1 MKIILSFYSILI
13 LVLIGSC
20 AHKVQ
25 HDIQQRQIKADARAI
40 LDTPI
45 IVIENNKPVWKNSTK

>member
-1 MKIILSFYSILI
+1 MKIILSLYSVLI

-25 HDIQQRQIKADARAI
+25 RDIQKRQIKADARAI
-40 LDTPI
+40 LNTPI
-45 IVIENNKPVWKNSTK
+45 IVIENNKPVWKNTTK

>member
-1 MKIILSFYSILI
+1 MKIILSLYSVLI

-25 HDIQQRQIKADARAI
+25 RDIQQRQIKADARAI